1 MDRLPRA
8 QRSAPEGTSCGKST
22 GAAAAAEEARAR
34 ESLSRRRAFARRA
47 DPIQVS
53 PVKPRSTLDETLG
66 LRYFPRLLDK
76 IRLHA
81 AGKLDREYHENVGRG
96 ADRRLIK
103 FLRIE
108 YDKLRERVLQGGTDS
123 EILEWCYANGHRLYK
138 NDIEIWNGF
147 ISKLGW
153 NDFASG
159 HLAKCKEEAGLADR
173 DDIQT
178 LGQLFEVEEGR
189 KK

>member
-1 MDRLPRA
+1 M
-8 QRSAPEGTSCGKST
+8 
-22 GAAAAAEEARAR
+22 
-34 ESLSRRRAFARRA
+34 
-47 DPIQVS
+47 
-53 PVKPRSTLDETLG
+53 KPRSTLDETEG

-81 AGKLDREYHENVGRG
+81 AGELDPEYHANLGRG

-103 FLRIE
+103 FLRVE
-108 YDKLRERVLQGGTDS
+108 YDKLRERALQGGTDG

-159 HLAKCKEEAGLADR
+159 HLAKCKAEAGLAGR